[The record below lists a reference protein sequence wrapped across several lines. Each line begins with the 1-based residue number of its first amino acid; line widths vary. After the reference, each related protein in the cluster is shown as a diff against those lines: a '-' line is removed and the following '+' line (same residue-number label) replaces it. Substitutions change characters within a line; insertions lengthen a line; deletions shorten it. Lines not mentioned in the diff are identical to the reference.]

1 MGLTFRLG
9 IRIELARPGSLFG
22 NEQLYNSIVTAHG
35 LIIIFFVVMPIIIG
49 GFGNWLIPLMLGA
62 IDIVFPRLNNIRYW
76 FIPAALVLIIMSL
89 YIEGGRGTG

>member
-1 MGLTFRLG
+1 MGLTFSLG

-49 GFGNWLIPLMLGA
+49 GFGN
-62 IDIVFPRLNNIRYW
+62 
-76 FIPAALVLIIMSL
+76 
-89 YIEGGRGTG
+89 

>member
-1 MGLTFRLG
+1 MTFRLG
-9 IRIELARPGSLFG
+9 IRIEFARPGSLFG

-35 LIIIFFVVMPIIIG
+35 LIMIFFVVIPIMIR

-62 IDIVFPRLNNIRYW
+62 IDMVFPRLNNMRYW
-76 FIPAALVLIIMSL
+76 FIPAALVLIIISL